1 MKNQIQEKVRTKGV
15 SNMRFL
21 ARWLISA
28 VSIYIIAHLSIGVTV
43 LSFKATIIA
52 AAILGIINITIKPIL
67 IILTLPINIMT
78 LGLFT
83 FIINGITL
91 IITASVVDGFDVENI
106 FAAIVASILISI
118 VNVILTSLVGVKK

>member
-1 MKNQIQEKVRTKGV
+1 
-15 SNMRFL
+15 MRFL
-21 ARWLISA
+21 IRWLISA
-28 VSIYIIAHLSIGVTV
+28 ISIYIIANLSIGVTV

-83 FIINGITL
+83 FVVNGITL
-91 IITASVVDGFDVENI
+91 AITASVVDGFDVENI